1 MKGKGRGGVVELAL
15 KYMDEEISNE
25 THHCSIKSNLL
36 IPDKLYRSEYLFTVV
51 VINTTFNNIS
61 VISWESDLLVEEP
74 EYPGENH
81 RPVANH

>member
-1 MKGKGRGGVVELAL
+1 MRGKGRGGVVELAL

-36 IPDKLYRSEYLFTVV
+36 IRDKLYRSEYLFTVV

-81 RPVANH
+81 RPVASH